1 MPELIYI
8 PSISK
13 RKFILQKFTKID
25 ISIYEGCIFD
35 GYLVNFKSMF
45 S

>member
-13 RKFILQKFTKID
+13 RKFILQKFIK